1 MGFVLLMPISIV
13 TALVTG
19 STFSPLDGMGAAC
32 AWLVCAW
39 LTTRAICIPL
49 ALGLLTHWKP
59 LTYAVPAILV
69 GGMIPGLLGIIAE
82 PPEAFPNMAG
92 MLRPL
97 SPALNAAIN
106 WMPSQAMGQL
116 SGNPANL
123 LGAVELYGVPSMP
136 AWIYVLMVA
145 GATLLLSAAVLVCIA
160 RRKSL

>member
-19 STFSPLDGMGAAC
+19 STFSTLDGMGA
-32 AWLVCAW
+32 VYAW
-39 LTTRAICIPL
+39 LTTWAITCIPL
-49 ALGLLTHWKP
+49 ALGLLTRWKP
-59 LTYAVPAILV
+59 LTYAVPAILA

-82 PPEAFPNMAG
+82 LPEAFPNMAG

-136 AWIYVLMVA
+136 AWIYVLIVA
-145 GATLLLSAAVLVCIA
+145 GATLLLSAAVLVYVA
-160 RRKSL
+160 RKKSL

>member
-19 STFSPLDGMGAAC
+19 STFSTLDGMGA
-32 AWLVCAW
+32 VCAW
-39 LTTRAICIPL
+39 LTTWAITCIPL
-49 ALGLLTHWKP
+49 ALGLLTRWKP
-59 LTYAVPAILV
+59 LTYAVPAILA

-82 PPEAFPNMAG
+82 LPGAFPNMAG

-106 WMPSQAMGQL
+106 WMPSQAMSQL

-136 AWIYVLMVA
+136 AWIYVLIVA
-145 GATLLLSAAVLVCIA
+145 GATLLLSAAVLVCVA
-160 RRKSL
+160 RKKSL